1 MSITTPKPYLGR
13 CKQAGCDYA
22 LFANADQ
29 IQSCEDWKGVV
40 KGGAPMRVGNNGV
53 FARCTNGHK
62 VFMLRQIKGTYS
74 EDHKCDSRCLN
85 AKGHECTCSCGGLNH
100 GRGYAIEHVHH
111 ADETIDHDIANHP
124 AAKGLDPNSPLA
136 RSIVANN
143 QVIAARESAD
153 PEAVVKMISEGQIR
167 FVRTLLEERDIPA
180 KDGQTSDERRAAGIE
195 KVPTLT
201 AHQARMTIDWLKT
214 LPRREYI

>member
-1 MSITTPKPYLGR
+1 MNHITTPKPYLGR
-13 CKQAGCDYA
+13 CKAEGCDYA

-29 IQSCEDWKGVV
+29 VEWCEDWSGVI

-74 EDHKCDSRCLN
+74 EDHKCDARCLN
-85 AKGHECTCSCGGLNH
+85 AKGHDCTCSCGGLNH

-111 ADETIDHDIANHP
+111 ADETIDHDIANQP
-124 AAKGLDPNSPLA
+124 ASETYTPSPEPVRQTRHEL
-136 RSIVANN
+136 RPGT
-143 QVIAARESAD
+143 REATAVQA
-153 PEAVVKMISEGQIR
+153 PETCSEGQARFIR
-167 FVRTLLEERDIPA
+167 NLLEERDIPA
-180 KDGQTSDERRAAGIE
+180 GTFPTGDERREAGIA
-195 KVPTLT
+195 KAPTLT
-201 AHQARMTIDWLKT
+201 PHQARMTIDWLKT